1 MKTHFIN
8 SEATESLSV
17 EITHSESK
25 NIIFNAV
32 YRPVDGDIDVCENY
46 FKNIFFKDNVIR
58 KNILLRWCRA
68 RNLFGSQIP
77 VTIGGSELQ
86 VSCMQSCYLTH

>member
-58 KNILLRWCRA
+58 KNILLRWRRA
-68 RNLFGSQIP
+68 
-77 VTIGGSELQ
+77 
-86 VSCMQSCYLTH
+86 